1 MIVFL
6 ATYTGG
12 SSMKTWQEAAD
23 DCTAAGTTLPIPRSE
38 ADVHALCTSSP
49 YKHVW
54 TGIIKG
60 AEPNSYVNYL
70 DQSPA
75 PYLELIGN
83 CATCNCPYCTSPNP
97 NKEDEKCMA
106 LLCYEGS
113 QNQYTYMNLPCDFRG
128 TNRINFCEKLRK
140 YLFKKFL
147 SHNQALGIQ

>member
-38 ADVHALCTSSP
+38 AEVHALCDSAPDTFI
-49 YKHVW
+49 W

-60 AEPNSYVNYL
+60 AKPDIYVNYL

-75 PYLELIGN
+75 PYLYLK
-83 CATCNCPYCTSPNP
+83 YNP
-97 NKEDEKCMA
+97 NMEDQKCMA
-106 LLCYEGS
+106 LVCYEGDS
-113 QNQYTYMNLPCDFRG
+113 KQYTYMNLPCDAGNLINFWG
-128 TNRINFCEKLRK
+128 NLINFCEDPRK
-140 YLFKKFL
+140 YFL
-147 SHNQALGIQ
+147 KNITD